1 MWKHFEIHVWKT
13 SRCDTCGRG
22 ASSWGG
28 CEGKS
33 KKKEDQEGGHC
44 RPLLLPTNWRGSM
57 PNLSTYT
64 HASSNQC
71 EQPLCPT
78 SYLCRPRF
86 NIRNGKTGSCTDG
99 QISTSHCE
107 LGIINETLKVE
118 KILIFC
124 KYWQGHDKVRWA
136 QRCFL
141 VFGQTGHC
149 PRPRAPFA
157 NVSIFNLHL

>member
-1 MWKHFEIHVWKT
+1 MPT
-13 SRCDTCGRG
+13 
-22 ASSWGG
+22 
-28 CEGKS
+28 
-33 KKKEDQEGGHC
+33 
-44 RPLLLPTNWRGSM
+44 LP
-57 PNLSTYT
+57 TYT

-99 QISTSHCE
+99 QISTSHCK

-157 NVSIFNLHL
+157 NVFRYFYPQYLTFIFNTTVLLFVTSLPQKGNKG